1 MNSRIEDYALI
12 SDLETAAMVGRNGS
26 IDWLCL
32 PRFDSPAC
40 LAALLGT
47 ADNGFW
53 RVSPVARGPCTR
65 RAYRPDTLVLES
77 EWETGS
83 GSVRVT
89 DFMPP
94 RGRLPCVVRVVE
106 GLSGS
111 VAMRSE
117 LRLRFHQGRVVPWIR
132 VTDRC
137 TVAVAGPDAVWL
149 NADGPVRAPDGA
161 DSAVRD
167 PTVRDSTARDSTARD
182 STARDSTVLDLTVQA
197 GRRLALTLVWSPS
210 HLPELPAPL
219 SVPAETVL
227 KETTDFWRHWAA
239 RCRYQ
244 GPWREAVVRSLI
256 TLKALTY
263 APTGGIIAAPTTSLP
278 GVLGG
283 ERNWDH
289 RFCWLRDSTLTLS
302 CLLRSGYRDEAA
314 AWLDWLV
321 RAIAGDPADL
331 QTVYGVG
338 GQRLLPETEA
348 PWLAGYEGSR
358 PVRFGNSAVSQFQ
371 LDVYGEVLDTLHLS
385 LRAGIPMPA
394 HVWSLVEALMGHLLR
409 HWREPDKG
417 LWQVRGPAR
426 QFVHSKVLAWV
437 AADRALRMGELL
449 GRNGSSGEWRA
460 MRDEVHRQVCREGWD
475 GEQGSFVQS
484 YGSPVLDASAL
495 LIPRLGFLP
504 ARDERVRGTV
514 RAMRGLNHAGFI
526 RRYAPGGRGV
536 HGVDGMRGSEGAFVA
551 CSLWYADALAA
562 TGHAERAREAF
573 ERVLAVRNDVGLL
586 AEQWDPDAGR
596 QLGNA
601 PQAFSHIALVETAF
615 ALSSAP
621 SPSRRSPAA
630 SDRHRSGSPRAGRS
644 EARTP
649 S

>member
-1 MNSRIEDYALI
+1 MSTPIEDYALI

-47 ADNGFW
+47 EDNGFW

-65 RAYRPDTLVLES
+65 RAYRPDTLILES
-77 EWETGS
+77 RWDSAT

-94 RGRLPCVVRVVE
+94 RAQLPCIVRVVE

-111 VAMRSE
+111 VTMRSE

-132 VTDRC
+132 VTGRS

-149 NADGPVRAPDGA
+149 NADAPVRALDRHDGA
-161 DSAVRD
+161 DPAV
-167 PTVRDSTARDSTARD
+167 
-182 STARDSTVLDLTVQA
+182 RDSTVLDFTVPA

-219 SVPAETVL
+219 CVPAETAL
-227 KETTDFWRHWAA
+227 KETGDFWRRWAGQ
-239 RCRYQ
+239 CRYE
-244 GPWREAVVRSLI
+244 GPWRDAVVRSLI

-263 APTGGIIAAPTTSLP
+263 APTGGIVAAPTTSLP
-278 GVLGG
+278 GCIGG

-348 PWLAGYEGSR
+348 PWLTGYEGSR

-385 LRAGIPMPA
+385 LRAGIRMPA
-394 HVWSLVEALMGHLLR
+394 HVWSLVEAMMGHLHR

-417 LWQVRGPAR
+417 LWQVRGPQR
-426 QFVHSKVLAWV
+426 QFVHSKVMAWV
-437 AADRALRMGELL
+437 AADRALRMGVLL
-449 GRNGSSGEWRA
+449 GRNGASGEWRA

-475 GEQGSFVQS
+475 VQQRSFVQS
-484 YGSPVLDASAL
+484 YGSSALDASAL

-504 ARDERVRGTV
+504 AWDERVRGTV
-514 RAMRGLNHAGFI
+514 RAMRELDHGGFV
-526 RRYAPGGRGV
+526 RRYAPDNQGEHNSQGV
-536 HGVDGMRGSEGAFVA
+536 HSVDGMHGIEGAFVA

-562 TGHAERAREAF
+562 TGHVERAREAF
-573 ERVLAVRNDVGLL
+573 ERVLAIRNDVGLL
-586 AEQWDPDAGR
+586 SEQWDPDAGR

-615 ALSSAP
+615 ALSGLSSCA
-621 SPSRRSPAA
+621 
-630 SDRHRSGSPRAGRS
+630 AGRS
-644 EARTP
+644 VPRARST
-649 S
+649 SR